1 MEAHNYRDNNT
12 RVTVVNHPWCSREA
26 EDRRS
31 SNTVSLGKV
40 VRRRRKQLGWSVETL
55 AGKARLSPN
64 YLGLLEREAKRN
76 PSLGAV
82 RLLAKA
88 LGVSLSE
95 LLGDD
100 QGLSPAGVEAAKLVD
115 ALSGD
120 DQDLVLRLMRSL
132 GRRRSPKA

>member
-1 MEAHNYRDNNT
+1 M
-12 RVTVVNHPWCSREA
+12 
-26 EDRRS
+26 
-31 SNTVSLGKV
+31 SLGKV
-40 VRRRRKQLGWSVETL
+40 VRRKRKQLGWSVETL
-55 AGKARLSPN
+55 AAKARLSPN

-76 PSLGAV
+76 PSLAAV
-82 RLLAKA
+82 RSLAKA

-132 GRRRSPKA
+132 SRRRPSKA